1 MAKVD
6 SSDTS
11 FYMNPSAYSQVKDEK
26 KPGGIRRG
34 EKSEFSRI
42 FDDLRGKTAG
52 ELGPLADLPVSDETV
67 NMLMDEVRST
77 GDILKSR
84 PLPEEIM
91 RYKQAVRNFV
101 NYVVKNNYSID
112 HEEGIPNFMKPG
124 FKGRRGTPKAME
136 GHEYTRIQLIYR
148 KLEDLAAMLLTSQS
162 NQLKLVSHLEEI
174 RGLLIDLLH

>member
-1 MAKVD
+1 MAKVE
-6 SSDTS
+6 SADTS
-11 FYMNPSAYSQVKDEK
+11 IYMNPSTYTQVKDEK
-26 KPGGIRRG
+26 KSRGIRRG
-34 EKSEFSRI
+34 ERSDFSRI
-42 FDDLRGKTAG
+42 FDDLRSKTAD

-91 RYKQAVRNFV
+91 RYKQAVRSFI

-124 FKGRRGTPKAME
+124 FKGRRGTPNAME
-136 GHEYTRIQLIYR
+136 GKEYTKIQLIDR
-148 KLEDLAAMLLTSQS
+148 KLEDLAAMLLSSQIRQIELIS
-162 NQLKLVSHLEEI
+162 RLEEI
-174 RGLLIDLLH
+174 RGLLVDLLQ